1 MLPRVAPTTGTAQP
15 APALQAGVSS
25 DAAARPVPSA
35 ATLANLRADVL
46 LRLIETMLKHMPPA
60 AEPNAGR
67 DLLETL
73 LTALKTAPGR
83 EGENGRKLADLL
95 AKLPPELRP
104 AVEKLIN
111 TVLSS
116 MPTRTLMEI
125 VRNPNGPD
133 AQKLATIIAANVNT
147 AALSTPANDRQA
159 RPMGLT
165 AQQLAAVARQGTP
178 PLADPM
184 AGDIRALQS
193 ALKRVFDLD
202 TGRPSTI
209 AGRTGDADAARQP
222 ATATNRLPA
231 DPGSLPK
238 AENRPP
244 LTAGRAAGQPVETIE
259 AAPRHMGDAEDI
271 ETTLPAARRG
281 GQAGR
286 AQLAVGQV
294 LARSVLQAVARDMPP
309 ALLMQAVTQLME
321 TLSPE
326 EANFLRALLDRPLDP
341 PAEQDVALATADLP
355 EEAAESVTRPARSA
369 MEAAQQPASLPQ
381 DADDDGKPLP
391 LPQTRE
397 AAQATIADATP
408 ERLLAALPLREGV
421 PLAFVPYLPAE
432 DETEWR
438 DDREAEQEEAAEDD
452 GTEGDDQSGEEP
464 AAEADGET
472 GEDAPESPDMARRRE
487 KTADMVG
494 VIEPGLVFYQKLGE
508 YWT

>member
-15 APALQAGVSS
+15 APALPAGVSS
-25 DAAARPVPSA
+25 DAVARPVPSA

-125 VRNPNGPD
+125 VRNPSGPD

-147 AALSTPANDRQA
+147 AALSTPANDRQV

-178 PLADPM
+178 QLANPV

-209 AGRTGDADAARQP
+209 ASRTGDADAARQP

-238 AENRPP
+238 ADRPP

-309 ALLMQAVTQLME
+309 ALLMQAVTQVME

-341 PAEQDVALATADLP
+341 SAEQDVALAAADLP
-355 EEAAESVTRPARSA
+355 EEAAESTAKSA
-369 MEAAQQPASLPQ
+369 KSATEAAQQPASLPQ
-381 DADDDGKPLP
+381 AADDDGKPLA

-397 AAQATIADATP
+397 AVQATIADATP
-408 ERLLAALPLREGV
+408 ERLLTALPLREGV

-452 GTEGDDQSGEEP
+452 GLEGDDQSGEEH
-464 AAEADGET
+464 AADADGET
-472 GEDAPESPDMARRRE
+472 GESEPESPDMARRRE